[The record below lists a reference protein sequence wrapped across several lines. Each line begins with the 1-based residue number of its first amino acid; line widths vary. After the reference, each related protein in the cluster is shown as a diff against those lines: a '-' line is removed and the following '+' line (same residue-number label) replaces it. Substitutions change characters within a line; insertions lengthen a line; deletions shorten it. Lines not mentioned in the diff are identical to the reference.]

1 MYQLTKLEEL
11 LKLLCANKAMQQQLV
26 EALEEQITAVDTQAK
41 ESALKALF
49 DESAK
54 PVAYG
59 ALSLRSYLEDLRD
72 FVKNQ

>member
-59 ALSLRSYLEDLRD
+59 ALALRSYLEDLRD

>member
-1 MYQLTKLEEL
+1 MYQLTKLEDL
-11 LKLLCANKAMQQQLV
+11 LKLLCANRATQQQLV
-26 EALEEQITAVDTQAK
+26 EALEEQIMAVDTQAK

-49 DESAK
+49 DENAK

-72 FVKNQ
+72 FVKKQ

>member
-1 MYQLTKLEEL
+1 MYQLTKLEDL
-11 LKLLCANKAMQQQLV
+11 LKLLCANKATQQQLI
-26 EALEEQITAVDTQAK
+26 EALEEQITAIDTQAR

-49 DESAK
+49 DEGAK

-72 FVKNQ
+72 FVKKQ